1 MNTIIRIVLAW
12 LLALAIPV
20 QGIAATAM
28 LMCAPSHAGA
38 GVMTE
43 PLSEASPS
51 THHAAMLADCQDEQ
65 DADMAAA
72 AVAAA
77 PFDHCSQSSD
87 QADSADHHSQ
97 GHEGHQKSQG
107 HCSACA
113 ACCGVA
119 AIGQTL
125 LSLPEML
132 NTGTVQISPLPQSH
146 DRELCGGIERPPR
159 PAQA

>member
-1 MNTIIRIVLAW
+1 MNTLIRIVLAW

-38 GVMTE
+38 GVMVE
-43 PLSEASPS
+43 SHMDSAPAAQ
-51 THHAAMLADCQDEQ
+51 HAAMLADCQDEQ

-72 AVAAA
+72 ANAAA
-77 PFDHCSQSSD
+77 LFDHCGQSSD
-87 QADSADHHSQ
+87 QADQADPHSQ

-125 LSLPEML
+125 MSLPVML
-132 NTGTVQISPLPQSH
+132 STGTVQISPLPQSH

-159 PAQA
+159 SAQA

>member
-1 MNTIIRIVLAW
+1 MNTFIRIALAW

-38 GVMTE
+38 GVMAE

-51 THHAAMLADCQDEQ
+51 AQHAAMLADCLDEQ
-65 DADMAAA
+65 EAEMAAA
-72 AVAAA
+72 AAAL
-77 PFDHCSQSSD
+77 FDHCGQAD
-87 QADSADHHSQ
+87 QAEQADHHAPGQ
-97 GHEGHQKSQG
+97 DGHQKAQG

-119 AIGQTL
+119 VIGQAL
-125 LSLPEML
+125 LSLPVL
-132 NTGTVQISPLPQSH
+132 QTTGMAQISPLPQSH

-159 PAQA
+159 PARA